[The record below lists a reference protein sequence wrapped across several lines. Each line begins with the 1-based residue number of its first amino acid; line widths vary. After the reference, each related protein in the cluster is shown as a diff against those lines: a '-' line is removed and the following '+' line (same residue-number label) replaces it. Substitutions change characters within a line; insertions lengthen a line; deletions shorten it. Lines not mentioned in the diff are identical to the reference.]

1 MKQPEDIPLT
11 LITGFLGSGKTTI
24 IKNLLKQKELKNT
37 AVIINE
43 FGDIGLDN
51 YFIETSNE
59 DLVELSTGCLCCVMR
74 GDLQEAIARL
84 LKKRLDGFLFD
95 RIILETTGMADPAPI
110 IQSLLLDQTS
120 SPKVILDRVLVTVD
134 GMTGLNS
141 LSEFEEASRQ
151 VALADILLITKTDLL
166 SESTEGLKKGLRAIN
181 NTAKIFT
188 SNLGQIDLTLVL
200 GKSDTWTNNYVSKA
214 EDGHFHSHSN
224 ITSVSLHLKKPIHAV
239 TLTLFLEV
247 LAETLGS
254 DLIRIKGLVFIKE
267 AKETP
272 AIVHGVQH
280 VFHAISWHEN
290 WPENRQETQLVLIGR
305 DLSLQWVEALLVTI
319 EEEVDEMTRHKS
331 H

>member
-1 MKQPEDIPLT
+1 MEPMEQIPLT

-51 YFIETSNE
+51 HFIETSNE

-84 LKKRLDGFLFD
+84 LRKRLDGFLFD

-110 IQSLLLDQTS
+110 IQSLVLDKTS

-134 GMTGLNS
+134 SMTGLTS
-141 LSEFEEASRQ
+141 LTEFEEASRQ

-166 SESTEGLKKGLRAIN
+166 TDDTVNLKRVLKAIN
-181 NTAKIFT
+181 EEAKIFT
-188 SNLGQIDLTLVL
+188 SNLGQIDLALVL
-200 GKSDTWTNNYVSKA
+200 DKRDNWTNNYVSKS
-214 EDGHFHSHSN
+214 EDEHFHSHSN
-224 ITSVSLHLKKPIHAV
+224 ISSVSLYFKKPIHAV

-254 DLIRIKGLVFIKE
+254 NLIRIKGLVFIKE

-280 VFHAISWHEN
+280 VFHAISWHES
-290 WPENRQETQLVLIGR
+290 WPERREETQLVFIGR
-305 DLSLQWVEALLVTI
+305 DLSLQWIKALLITI
-319 EEEVDEMTRHKS
+319 EEEVDEMTRHS
-331 H
+331 DQ

>member
-1 MKQPEDIPLT
+1 MEQIPLT

-24 IKNLLKQKELKNT
+24 IKNLLKQKELRNT

-51 YFIETSNE
+51 HFIETSNE

-84 LKKRLDGFLFD
+84 LRKRLDGFWFD

-110 IQSLLLDQTS
+110 IQSLILDKTS

-134 GMTGLNS
+134 SMTGLTS
-141 LSEFEEASRQ
+141 LTEFEEASRQ

-166 SESTEGLKKGLRAIN
+166 TEGTVGLKRELKAIN
-181 NTAKIFT
+181 EKAKIFT
-188 SNLGQIDLTLVL
+188 SNLGQIDLALVL
-200 GKSDTWTNNYVSKA
+200 DKRDNWTNNYVSKS
-214 EDGHFHSHSN
+214 EDEHFHSHSN
-224 ITSVSLHLKKPIHAV
+224 ISSVSLYFKKPIHAV

-254 DLIRIKGLVFIKE
+254 NLIRIKGLVFIKE

-280 VFHAISWHEN
+280 VFHAISWHES
-290 WPENRQETQLVLIGR
+290 WPERREETQLVFIGR
-305 DLSLQWVEALLVTI
+305 DLSLQWIEALLITI
-319 EEEVDEMTRHKS
+319 EEEVDEMTRHS
-331 H
+331 DQ